1 MHRYEAP
8 ARVKNRVVRRMGKL
22 LAHDA
27 IEGSRTAL
35 VVLDMQNYFCA
46 EGFPVEVPIAR
57 EIVPNINRMA
67 GALRA
72 AGGVV
77 VWVQTTTAGA
87 LEHWRNFQKGMLSPE
102 RQQERLAGLDERSEG
117 YKLYSS
123 LDVLPGDMRIKK
135 IMYSAFINGSSDLDL
150 QLRGRN
156 IETVLIA
163 GTLTNVCCESSARDA
178 MMRGYNAIMLS
189 DGNATLTDTEHA
201 AALNTFMMFFGDVMS
216 TDQAVERLTPN
227 VAAADHA
234 AAPAVIHHKEIL

>member
-8 ARVKNRVVRRMGKL
+8 ARVKNRVVKRMGKL

-77 VWVQTTTAGA
+77 VWVQTTAAGA
-87 LEHWRNFQKGMLSPE
+87 LEHWHNFQKGMLSPE
-102 RQQERLAGLDERSEG
+102 RQQERLAGLDERS
-117 YKLYSS
+117 
-123 LDVLPGDMRIKK
+123 
-135 IMYSAFINGSSDLDL
+135 
-150 QLRGRN
+150 
-156 IETVLIA
+156 
-163 GTLTNVCCESSARDA
+163 
-178 MMRGYNAIMLS
+178 
-189 DGNATLTDTEHA
+189 DG
-201 AALNTFMMFFGDVMS
+201 
-216 TDQAVERLTPN
+216 
-227 VAAADHA
+227 
-234 AAPAVIHHKEIL
+234 